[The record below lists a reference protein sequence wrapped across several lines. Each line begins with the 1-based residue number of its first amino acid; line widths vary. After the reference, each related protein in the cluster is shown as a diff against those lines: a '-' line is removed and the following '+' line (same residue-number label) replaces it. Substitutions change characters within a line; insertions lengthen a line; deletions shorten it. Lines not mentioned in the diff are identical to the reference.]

1 MITLKITI
9 ECECTVFCLTLLS
22 LTFIVKENPDVQ
34 GHTNKYIYF
43 TKLLSDNNKIISST
57 SLRHRSLP
65 AISEFSSIAS
75 PQSLLSFKISHYS
88 NVNSSHHLVF
98 VYSYIIQVYITDIH
112 QKNLNS
118 VHFTY
123 VPKRFF
129 LYSLKSST
137 FSRLVLVLLYYFQV
151 RVEFYPSC

>member
-22 LTFIVKENPDVQ
+22 LTFIIKENPDAQ

-88 NVNSSHHLVF
+88 NVNSSHHLYLFIGISYKCILQIYTKKTLIVF
-98 VYSYIIQVYITDIH
+98 ILPMC
-112 QKNLNS
+112 QKDFF
-118 VHFTY
+118 FT
-123 VPKRFF
+123 
-129 LYSLKSST
+129 L
-137 FSRLVLVLLYYFQV
+137 
-151 RVEFYPSC
+151 